1 MVKDMF
7 MEERLEGILE
17 IIKREGTVK
26 VKDLSERFDV
36 SEGMI
41 RKDLC
46 NLEKKS
52 HIKRT
57 YGGAILERNIIHNE
71 NTTSRV
77 IRNLEEKE
85 KIARLAIEE
94 IKEKDLIFLDI
105 SSTNYIM
112 ASLLSSF
119 NKNITVVTNMN
130 RIAMEFDS
138 NKNIDVI
145 LIGGNYNKKLG
156 GTVGSFANEE
166 IKKFRF
172 DKAFIGSGGVNVEG
186 NFLSNFNLD
195 ESLTKSTIL
204 NCSKKN
210 YLLIGKDKFYNDGSY
225 KFGIL
230 EDINCIITEENT
242 NEKIRKILNNKG
254 IELIFNK

>member
-1 MVKDMF
+1 
-7 MEERLEGILE
+7 MEERLQEILE
-17 IIKREGTVK
+17 IIRREGTVK
-26 VKDLSERFDV
+26 VKDLSGKFNV

-46 NLEKKS
+46 NLEKQN

-71 NTTSRV
+71 NTTSRI

-94 IKEKDLIFLDI
+94 INEKDLIFLDI

-112 ASLLSSF
+112 ASLLASF

-130 RIAMEFDS
+130 RIAIEFSS
-138 NKNIDVI
+138 NKNIDVV
-145 LIGGNYNKKLG
+145 LIGGNYNKNLG
-156 GTVGSFANEE
+156 GTIGSFANEE

-172 DKAFIGSGGVNVEG
+172 DKAFIGAGGVNVEED
-186 NFLSNFNLD
+186 FLSNFNLD

-204 NCSKKN
+204 NCSKKK

-225 KFGIL
+225 RFGTL
-230 EDINCIITEENT
+230 EDINCIITEGNT
-242 NEKIRKILNNKG
+242 NEKIQKILNNKG